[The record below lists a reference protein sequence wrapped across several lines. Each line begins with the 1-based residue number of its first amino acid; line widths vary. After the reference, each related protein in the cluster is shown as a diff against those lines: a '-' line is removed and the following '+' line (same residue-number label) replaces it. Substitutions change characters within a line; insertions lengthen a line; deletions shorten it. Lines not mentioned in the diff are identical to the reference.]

1 MSRTSPRRPSIA
13 RTLAL
18 KLIAPSA
25 LFALWWAAS
34 ASGAF
39 PPLLLPGPEAV
50 AKRAWTLLSTGE
62 LERHAAVSI
71 ARVFAGFALS
81 SVLALFAAFALYRS
95 KTLEEAASPILE
107 SLRVIPPLSL
117 VPLLILWL
125 GIDEAPKLAIVIL
138 ASFFPVHLSAL
149 SALKAT
155 HGRYLELSA
164 VLGLSRAE
172 ADRHI
177 LIPGAAPGILTGLRL
192 GFGYAW
198 RALVGAE
205 LIAAGSGLGYLIED
219 ASLLA
224 KTDVVIVGIL
234 AIAILGT
241 AFDAVFQRLAAKL
254 MPGRRERRAQQEK
267 LTQQM
272 KQTAA
277 VAEGEGA
284 PRPLFGIRTEG
295 LALAYANGR
304 RPVDGLSAVFPAG
317 EVTALLGRSGCGKTT
332 LLKAFAGLLKPS
344 AGRFAFAA
352 EKTEETAEAKPV
364 VGLVF
369 QEPTLLPWK
378 TAKENVM
385 LALLHEPQA
394 EAERRAMEAL
404 SLAGLADRAD
414 DYPESLSG
422 GQQQRVGFARAL
434 ARKPDILLMDEPFG
448 ALDALTRA
456 ELQAESI
463 RIFERARMTVVM
475 VTHDVREAVRMA
487 DRLAVLSA
495 GKLIFEEAVDA
506 PKPRRIGD
514 PVCTALEERVL
525 GILMALPK

>member
-1 MSRTSPRRPSIA
+1 MNRSAPRRPSFA
-13 RTLAL
+13 RSLAL
-18 KLIAPSA
+18 KLIAPAA

-34 ASGAF
+34 AWGAF

-50 AKRAWTLLSTGE
+50 ARRAWTLLSTGE
-62 LERHAAVSI
+62 LLRHAAVSI
-71 ARVFAGFALS
+71 ARVFSGFALS
-81 SVLALFAAFALYRS
+81 SCLALLAAFALYRS
-95 KTLEEAASPILE
+95 KRLEEAASPILE

-149 SALKAT
+149 SALKST

-234 AIAILGT
+234 TIAILGT
-241 AFDAVFQRLAAKL
+241 AFDALFQRLASHWL
-254 MPGRRERRAQQEK
+254 PGRQGRRARA
-267 LTQQM
+267 
-272 KQTAA
+272 QTAA
-277 VAEGEGA
+277 APARSAAEDIGADA
-284 PRPLFGIRTEG
+284 PRPLCGIRTR
-295 LALAYANGR
+295 ALSLSYPNGR
-304 RPVDGLSAVFPAG
+304 QPVKSLSAFFPAG

-332 LLKAFAGLLKPS
+332 LLKAFAGLLQP
-344 AGRFAFAA
+344 AGGSLAFEAA
-352 EKTEETAEAKPV
+352 EGQGAAARPV
-364 VGLVF
+364 IGLVF

-385 LALLHEPQA
+385 LALLHEPEA
-394 EAERRAMEAL
+394 EAERRALEAL
-404 SLAGLADRAD
+404 ELAGLADRAD

-434 ARKPDILLMDEPFG
+434 VRKPDILLMDEPFG

-463 RIFERARMTVVM
+463 RIFERARMTVVL

-487 DRLAVLSA
+487 DRLAVLSN
-495 GKLIFEEAVDA
+495 GRLIFEEAVDA

-525 GILMALPK
+525 GILMALLK